1 MHPESQCDFHAEQ
14 SILDMVCGDQQIL
27 LLITF
32 IDLTKT
38 FDLVS
43 RDGLFKLLQKIGCA
57 PTVLSLTK
65 SFHTDKNG
73 TVQFNG
79 STSVPFNIV
88 RGVKLGCILTPI
100 LFDIILLR
108 DAEVCLWTCLGGHF
122 PRSILSRMANFSTFP
137 G

>member
-14 SILDMVCGDQQIL
+14 SILDMVCRDQQIL

-65 SFHTDKNG
+65 SFHTDMNG

-79 STSVPFNIV
+79 STSVPFKV
-88 RGVKLGCILTPI
+88 
-100 LFDIILLR
+100 
-108 DAEVCLWTCLGGHF
+108 AQ
-122 PRSILSRMANFSTFP
+122 
-137 G
+137 